1 MKLRHLA
8 IFVFIFATALASNA
22 KVCKY
27 TGPKGENRY
36 SKVPI
41 SGKAWSLVECWGDD
55 DEVQPEAADQTDE
68 PAKIGVGV
76 SPLSILP
83 QCLDPGHPSIGSGSS
98 ARARECTRQYCG
110 RKEYQAL
117 IEAYAMGKA
126 QSMPRANRH
135 LPALREKKK
144 TTNPTDNFGKK
155 SN

>member
-83 QCLDPGHPSIGSGSS
+83 QCLDPGHPTIGRGSS

-126 QSMPRANRH
+126 QSM
-135 LPALREKKK
+135 
-144 TTNPTDNFGKK
+144 TTNKQAFTCITRKEEDYK